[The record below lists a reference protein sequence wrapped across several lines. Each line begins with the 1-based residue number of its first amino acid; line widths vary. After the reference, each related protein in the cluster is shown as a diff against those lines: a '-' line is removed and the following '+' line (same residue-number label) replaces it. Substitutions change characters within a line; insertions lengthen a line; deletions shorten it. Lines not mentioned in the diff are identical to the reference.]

1 MKGRDKCVKVI
12 RCMMNMELKEI
23 KNKILPVLQRYD
35 VKRAAIFGS
44 FVRGEEK
51 EDSDIDILVEFKGE
65 KSLLDLA
72 GVKIELEETLER
84 KVDVLTYNSL
94 HPLLRDRI
102 LQEQK
107 RVIDYK

>member
-1 MKGRDKCVKVI
+1 
-12 RCMMNMELKEI
+12 MEIEEI
-23 KNKILPVLQRYD
+23 KNKIIPIFKKYD
-35 VKRAAIFGS
+35 VKRASIFGS

-72 GVKIELEETLER
+72 GLKIELEEKLGR

-94 HPLLRDRI
+94 HPLLKDKI
-102 LQEQK
+102 LKEQK
-107 RVIDYK
+107 VIL